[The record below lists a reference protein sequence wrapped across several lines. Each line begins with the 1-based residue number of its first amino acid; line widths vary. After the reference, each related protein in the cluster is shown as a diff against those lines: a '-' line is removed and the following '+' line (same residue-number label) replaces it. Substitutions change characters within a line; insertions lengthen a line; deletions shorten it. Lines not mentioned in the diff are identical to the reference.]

1 MLPITVCNC
10 KQFLFINNINGFR
23 DLDSEKRAITK
34 VWVKREKQIERV
46 IQNIA
51 GMHGDLEGIAG
62 PSLPGIKVL
71 ELPSE
76 ETKI

>member
-34 VWVKREKQIERV
+34 VWAKRDKQIERV

-51 GMHGDLEGIAG
+51 GMHGDLQGIAG
-62 PSLPGIKVL
+62 ASLPVVKML
-71 ELPSE
+71 ELASE
-76 ETKI
+76 ETEG